1 MLILPRSLGLM
12 RISSKEL
19 IMLPSI
25 LRSLK
30 QSLVAHGPGHQM
42 EGLLQ
47 SIKVPVFSFFGEQI
61 FPEFFCIEI

>member
-1 MLILPRSLGLM
+1 
-12 RISSKEL
+12 
-19 IMLPSI
+19 MLPSI